1 MNHQAIHADEQI
13 QSDHEAF
20 LKLLYAT
27 SNPIVL
33 TRIDNGLFI
42 EANEAFCRLIGYTRE
57 ELLKQTTIDLGIWH
71 SLQERRRMLEEL
83 HDSGSIRNLELTV
96 PTRNGQAR
104 TLLVSVDTVALN
116 GYSYLLATGVDVS
129 EQKSTEQKLRESEA
143 KYRMLL
149 EHSLQGLAIVQDSRF
164 VFCNRKFAEITGYS
178 IDELLS
184 LSTDQVRALIH
195 PDDGAVL
202 MKFYGEQIAGGQVP
216 ESYQFRGL
224 RKDGSV
230 VWLEVFSSLISYD
243 GKPAVQAVF
252 QDITEYRKALQA
264 LEESQEYLNRVI
276 NCIGDPIFVKDQQY
290 RHVFVN
296 DALCNWTGK
305 PREEF
310 IGRTVL
316 ELFPGSHSEAL
327 ERCDELVFETGE
339 ENVTEDEIAD
349 DQGHVR
355 TVMTKKTLLMD
366 QKGNRQIV
374 GIIRDITELKRLEA
388 QLRQAQKM
396 EAIGALAGG
405 VAHDFNNLLT
415 VILGTSELMLCRLP
429 QTHPMRESIE
439 EISKAGQQAASLTSR
454 LLAFSRK
461 QIISPKILDLNEI
474 VKETSSMLR
483 RIIGEDIE
491 LVVKAQRGL
500 GMVNADPAQI
510 QQILMNL
517 AANSRDAMPQG
528 GRFTLETADVYLDD
542 NFVKDHPG
550 SKAGPYVMLAVGD
563 NGMGMDKATLARI
576 FEPFF
581 TTKERGR
588 GTGLGLPSVYG
599 IVKQSNGY
607 IDVHSEPGAG
617 TVFRIYL
624 PRVQGQASKAS
635 TSDGSPHAIVGG
647 KTILVVE
654 DEAQVRNLTCRILR
668 SVGCLVLEA
677 PGAPEALRIV
687 QEYEGDIDLVITD
700 VVMPKMSGKEMVEI
714 LDAIRPGIKV
724 LYVSGY
730 TDHEIVNHGILDS
743 RVAFLQKPFT
753 IDGLINKAATL
764 VHLEYGKASG
774 LVP

>member
-1 MNHQAIHADEQI
+1 MSRETIHPNENM
-13 QSDHEAF
+13 QSSHEAF
-20 LKLLYAT
+20 FKLLYVT

-33 TRIDNGLFI
+33 TRIDNGHFI
-42 EANEAFCRLIGYTRE
+42 EVNDAFCRLTGCTRD
-57 ELLKQTTIDLGIWH
+57 ELLKQTTIDLGIWP
-71 SLQERRRMLEEL
+71 SLQDRGRMLREL
-83 HDSGSIRNLELTV
+83 HDKGSIRNLELTV
-96 PTRNGQAR
+96 PTKDGQVR
-104 TLLVSVDTVALN
+104 TLLVSVDIVALN
-116 GYSYLLATGVDVS
+116 GYFYLLATGIDVS
-129 EQKSTEQKLRESEA
+129 ERKRDEQKLRESEA
-143 KYRMLL
+143 KYRMLV
-149 EHSLQGLAIVQDSRF
+149 ENSLQGLAIVQDFRF
-164 VFCNRKFAEITGYS
+164 VFCNRRFAEITGYS
-178 IDELLS
+178 IGELLS
-184 LSTDQVRALIH
+184 LSSDQVRALIH
-195 PDDGAVL
+195 PDDREVL
-202 MKFYGEQIAGGQVP
+202 VKFYGEQTSGGQVP

-224 RKDGSV
+224 KKDGSEI
-230 VWLEVFSSLISYD
+230 WLEVFSSLIFYD

-252 QDITEYRKALQA
+252 QDITGYKKALQA
-264 LEESQEYLNRVI
+264 IEESQQYLNRVI

-296 DALCNWTGK
+296 DALCAWTGK
-305 PREEF
+305 RREEF
-310 IGRTVL
+310 IGRTVK

-327 ERCDELVFETGE
+327 EKCDKLVFETGK
-339 ENVTEDEIAD
+339 ENVTEDEIED

-355 TVMTKKTLLMD
+355 TVMTKKTLLVD
-366 QKGNRQIV
+366 HEGNRQIV

-396 EAIGALAGG
+396 EAVGVLAGG

-415 VILGTSELMLCRLP
+415 VILGMSELVLCRLP
-429 QTHPMRESIE
+429 KMHPLRESIE

-461 QIISPKILDLNEI
+461 QIISPKILNLNE
-474 VKETSSMLR
+474 VVEETGSMLR

-491 LVVKAQRGL
+491 LVVQAQPGL

-542 NFVKDHPG
+542 DYVKNHPG
-550 SKAGPYVMLAVGD
+550 SRTGHYVMLAVGD
-563 NGMGMDKATLARI
+563 NGIGMDKATQARI

-607 IDVHSEPGAG
+607 IEVHSELGTG

-624 PRVQGQASKAS
+624 PCVQAEASEQA
-635 TSDGSPHAIVGG
+635 TSEAPVHEIAGD
-647 KTILVVE
+647 KTILLVE
-654 DEAQVRNLTCRILR
+654 DEAQVRNLTGRILR
-668 SVGCLVLEA
+668 TLGCRVLEA
-677 PGAPEALRIV
+677 PDGSEALRIA
-687 QEYEGDIDLVITD
+687 QEYEGGIDLVITD
-700 VVMPKMSGKEMVEI
+700 VVMPKMSGKALVTMLES
-714 LDAIRPGIKV
+714 IRPGIKS

-730 TDHEIVNHGILDS
+730 TDDEIVNHGILDS

-753 IDGLINKAATL
+753 LDSLTSKVAGLIQSA
-764 VHLEYGKASG
+764 
-774 LVP
+774 